1 MKFSVPIKFGNRV
14 ITIEDEA
21 EDMRDMF
28 RKMDSYDSLPS
39 EGPSGE
45 DDLEFCHRVVKNGKG
60 QPCTY
65 YSIVC
70 PSAGQEFKFGIL
82 ADGSGLFP
90 KGWEH
95 IQRGAYRERHEEAEE
110 QPEPKPSASEG
121 PKRVERR
128 ESQRSKPDP
137 AGDLK
142 PSESVNLDVRAAW
155 LVEQGRVSK
164 TDNGY
169 AVKPNDKVT
178 YEIWRNQ
185 ANKVVCNCDRF
196 DKVRESDP
204 EFRCEHI
211 RAVKLFTTPRQ
222 VAA

>member
-21 EDMRDMF
+21 EDLRDMF
-28 RKMDSYDSLPS
+28 RKMDAYDSLPS

-45 DDLEFCHRVVKNGKG
+45 EDLEFCHRVVKNSKG

-65 YSIVC
+65 YSVVC

-90 KGWEH
+90 KGWELL
-95 IQRGAYRERHEEAEE
+95 QRGRLAERHEEAEE
-110 QPEPKPSASEG
+110 EPEPKLPAREDS
-121 PKRVERR
+121 KRERR
-128 ESQRSKPDP
+128 SQESRPAP

-142 PSESVNLDVRAAW
+142 PSESVDLDARAQR
-155 LVEQGRVSK
+155 LVAENRVSK
-164 TDNGY
+164 TASGY

-178 YEIWRNQ
+178 YEVWRND
-185 ANKVVCNCDRF
+185 AGRVVCNCDRF
-196 DKVRESDP
+196 DKSREADP

-211 RAVKLFTTPRQ
+211 RAVKLFAGPRRI
-222 VAA
+222 AA

>member
-21 EDMRDMF
+21 EDLRDMF
-28 RKMDSYDSLPS
+28 RKMDAYDSLPS

-45 DDLEFCHRVVKNGKG
+45 EDLEFCHRVVKNGKG

-65 YSIVC
+65 YSVVC

-90 KGWEH
+90 KGWEPL
-95 IQRGAYRERHEEAEE
+95 QRGRLAERHEEE
-110 QPEPKPSASEG
+110 QEPEPAPRPQPAKAQSSKGDPVAGVKANENVDLDA
-121 PKRVERR
+121 RA
-128 ESQRSKPDP
+128 QR
-137 AGDLK
+137 
-142 PSESVNLDVRAAW
+142 
-155 LVEQGRVSK
+155 LVAEGRVSK
-164 TDNGY
+164 TDSGY
-169 AVKPNDKVT
+169 AVKPNDKVV
-178 YEIWRNQ
+178 YDVWRNQ
-185 ANKVVCNCDRF
+185 AGMVVCNCDRF
-196 DKVRESDP
+196 DKGREADP

-211 RAVKLFTTPRQ
+211 RAVKLFAAPRR

>member
-21 EDMRDMF
+21 EDLRDMF
-28 RKMDSYDSLPS
+28 RKMDMYDSLPT

-45 DDLEFCHRVVKNGKG
+45 EDLTFCHRVVKNSKG

-65 YSIVC
+65 YSVVC
-70 PSAGQEFKFGIL
+70 ESAGQEFKFGIL

-90 KGWEH
+90 KGWEPL
-95 IQRGAYRERHEEAEE
+95 QRGRLAERQEEEEREPEVGARTGDADEGVRR
-110 QPEPKPSASEG
+110 QSQEPKLEPPS
-121 PKRVERR
+121 
-128 ESQRSKPDP
+128 
-137 AGDLK
+137 DLNQN
-142 PSESVNLDVRAAW
+142 ESVNLDARAAW

-164 TDNGY
+164 TDSGY
-169 AVKPNDKVT
+169 TVRPNDKVT
-178 YEIWRNQ
+178 YQVWRNK
-185 ANKVVCNCDRF
+185 AGRVVCQCDRF
-196 DKVRESDP
+196 DRGRESDP

-211 RAVKLFTTPRQ
+211 RAVKLFANPRR